1 MKIYSKQLIILITYL
16 KSKKMELDIQIGQMA
31 ENVKSIKED
40 TTNAIADLKADIKVT
55 RDEFQN
61 QLDGVLAS
69 QKKAESKKSTKTID
83 EAIMEKLDGK
93 MSEFESSLKSS
104 SGSYRIDLSDIK
116 TMTLSGNLTGDP
128 VATYAVNQAIFPSQ
142 KVNFRDLVPT
152 VRSSTGLYV
161 YYQENSGETNN
172 IGKQTEGSDKGE
184 NNYNLT
190 ETKIVTNYIAGF
202 STFSKQM
209 AKSLPFI
216 SQTLPRLLQRDF
228 FKKENALFFAT
239 VSSAATGTNT
249 TADTNDLLQLIDFI
263 GNQKA
268 ANFNSSYVLVS
279 EAQMGKLLKATVTAG
294 YYAGNGSV
302 VVNPNGGMTIWGTP
316 VLSASW
322 VTNDKALVIDNDYIE
337 RVETESLAIEFSYEN
352 GTNFQKNLI
361 TARIECMEEI
371 NLMLSSSA
379 IYGTL
384 NA

>member
-1 MKIYSKQLIILITYL
+1 MEMIEKQLGEI
-16 KSKKMELDIQIGQMA
+16 A
-31 ENVKSIKED
+31 ENVKG
-40 TTNAIADLKADIKVT
+40 LKTDSAAQIDELKSSIKVT
-55 RDEFQN
+55 RDEMQN
-61 QLDGVLAS
+61 QIDGLYAN
-69 QKKAESKKSTKTID
+69 QKKADKKVVKSLD

-93 MSEFESSLKSS
+93 MEEFEKSLKSS
-104 SGSYRIDLSDIK
+104 SGSYRIDLTDVK
-116 TMTLSGNLTGDP
+116 TMLLSNSLTGDP
-128 VATYAVNQAIFPSQ
+128 VATYAPNQAIFPSQ

-152 VRSSTGLYV
+152 VRSTTGLYV
-161 YYQENSGETNN
+161 YYAEDAGETNN
-172 IGKQTEGSDKGE
+172 IGKQTEGNDKGE
-184 NNYNLT
+184 NNYSLT

-209 AKSLPFI
+209 SKSLPFI

-239 VSSAATGTNT
+239 VSAAATGST
-249 TADTNDLLQLIDFI
+249 TTSETNDLLQLIDYI

-268 ANFNSSYVLVS
+268 ANYNSSYVLVS

-316 VLSASW
+316 ILSASW
-322 VTNDKALVIDNDYIE
+322 VTNDKALVIDSDYIE

-371 NLMLSSSA
+371 NLMLSNSA
-379 IYGTL
+379 IYASI

>member
-1 MKIYSKQLIILITYL
+1 MEAIEKQLGEIADNVKGIKTDSAAQIDEL
-16 KSKKMELDIQIGQMA
+16 KS
-31 ENVKSIKED
+31 S
-40 TTNAIADLKADIKVT
+40 IKVT
-55 RDEFQN
+55 RDEMQN
-61 QLDGVLAS
+61 QIDGLYAN
-69 QKKAESKKSTKTID
+69 QKKADKRVVKSLD

-93 MSEFESSLKSS
+93 MEEFEKSLKSS
-104 SGSYRIDLSDIK
+104 SGSYRIDLTDVK
-116 TMTLSGNLTGDP
+116 TMLLSNSLTGDP
-128 VATYAVNQAIFPSQ
+128 VATYAPNQAIFPSQ

-152 VRSSTGLYV
+152 VRSTTGLYV
-161 YYQENSGETNN
+161 YYAEDAGETNN
-172 IGKQTEGSDKGE
+172 IGKQTEGNDKGE
-184 NNYNLT
+184 NNYSLT

-209 AKSLPFI
+209 SKSLPFI

-239 VSSAATGTNT
+239 VSGAATGST
-249 TADTNDLLQLIDFI
+249 TTSETNDLLQLIDYI

-268 ANFNSSYVLVS
+268 ANYNSSYVLVS

-322 VTNDKALVIDNDYIE
+322 VTNDKALVIDSDYIE

-371 NLMLSSSA
+371 NLMLSNSA
-379 IYGTL
+379 IYASI

>member
-1 MKIYSKQLIILITYL
+1 MEAIEKQLGEIADNVKGIKTDSAAQIDEL
-16 KSKKMELDIQIGQMA
+16 KS
-31 ENVKSIKED
+31 S
-40 TTNAIADLKADIKVT
+40 IKVT
-55 RDEFQN
+55 RDEMQN
-61 QLDGVLAS
+61 QIDGLYAN
-69 QKKAESKKSTKTID
+69 QKKADKRTVKSLD

-93 MSEFESSLKSS
+93 MEEFEKSLKSS
-104 SGSYRIDLSDIK
+104 SGSYRIDLTDVK
-116 TMTLSGNLTGDP
+116 TMLLSNSLTGDP
-128 VATYAVNQAIFPSQ
+128 VATYAPNQAIFPSQ

-152 VRSSTGLYV
+152 VRSTTGLYV
-161 YYQENSGETNN
+161 YYAEDAGETNN
-172 IGKQTEGSDKGE
+172 IGKQTEGNDKGE
-184 NNYNLT
+184 NNYSLT

-209 AKSLPFI
+209 SKSLPFI

-239 VSSAATGTNT
+239 VSGAATGST
-249 TADTNDLLQLIDFI
+249 TTSETNDLLQLIDYI

-268 ANFNSSYVLVS
+268 ANYNSSYVLVS

-322 VTNDKALVIDNDYIE
+322 VTNDKALVIDSDYIE

-371 NLMLSSSA
+371 NLMLSNSA
-379 IYGTL
+379 IYASI

>member
-1 MKIYSKQLIILITYL
+1 MEIEKQLGEI
-16 KSKKMELDIQIGQMA
+16 A
-31 ENVKSIKED
+31 ENVKG
-40 TTNAIADLKADIKVT
+40 LKTDSAAQIDELKSNIKVT
-55 RDEFQN
+55 RDEMQN
-61 QLDGVLAS
+61 QIDGLYAN
-69 QKKAESKKSTKTID
+69 QKKAEKKTVMSLD

-93 MSEFESSLKSS
+93 MEEFEKSLKSS
-104 SGSYRIDLSDIK
+104 SGSYRIDLTDVK
-116 TMTLSGNLTGDP
+116 TMLLSNSLTGDP
-128 VATYAVNQAIFPSQ
+128 VATYAPNQAIFPSQ
-142 KVNFRDLVPT
+142 KINFRDLVPT
-152 VRSSTGLYV
+152 VRSTTGLYV
-161 YYQENSGETNN
+161 YYQENTGETNN
-172 IGKQTEGSDKGE
+172 IGKQTEGNDKGE
-184 NNYNLT
+184 NDYDLT

-209 AKSLPFI
+209 SKSLPFI

-239 VSSAATGTNT
+239 VSAAATGSTT
-249 TADTNDLLQLIDFI
+249 TAETNDLLQLIDYI

-279 EAQMGKLLKATVTAG
+279 ESQMGKLLKATVTAG

-316 VLSASW
+316 VVSASW
-322 VTNDKALVIDNDYIE
+322 VTNDKALVIDSDYIE

-371 NLMLSSSA
+371 NLMLNSSA
-379 IYGTL
+379 IYASI